1 MKCPHCDTNVPF
13 DARICPNCGHFLEGP
28 DAKQMNKD
36 ESAIFSGFIAM
47 LIAGGFGA
55 FTSCVGGVF
64 VSSAIWKVQ
73 LYHDSSRDRL
83 WATLT
88 CGTMGFIGIL
98 LTFFVISRFNSK
110 YKEALSKLRT
120 AETIILALWAALFLF
135 FLFSPR

>member
-1 MKCPHCDTNVPF
+1 MSK
-13 DARICPNCGHFLEGP
+13 G
-28 DAKQMNKD
+28 
-36 ESAIFSGFIAM
+36 ESAIFFGFIAM

-55 FTSCVGGVF
+55 FTSCVGGIF
-64 VSSAIWKVQ
+64 VSSAIWKVE
-73 LYHDSSRDRL
+73 LYPDSSRDRL
-83 WATLT
+83 WTILT

-135 FLFSPR
+135 ILFSAR